1 MIERISRSP
10 SIVASPSELAD
21 DTLHGAE
28 EIAEFL
34 YGDREQTHV
43 RKVYHNAS
51 PASANRLP
59 TFRLSNMICARKSTI
74 LEWIKV
80 QEARSTVGAAQT

>member
-1 MIERISRSP
+1 MVEYISRSP
-10 SIVASPSELAD
+10 SIVANPSELAD

-28 EIAEFL
+28 EIAEYL
-34 YGDREQTHV
+34 YGDRAQTHV

-80 QEARSTVGAAQT
+80 QEARSMVGATQA